1 MSQIATPSPQPIVE
15 ILATLTLEPSG
26 VIASISCSSESS
38 LTSVTPQQTISDIF
52 PGLMDTVKTE
62 LRPGS
67 GLSQSSVIATLPNSD
82 TSCLIQV
89 QITDTPATPYL
100 VYVLADHFALSSV
113 QQRQRRLEIIA
124 RSLYTSHLDALVT
137 IDGNSIIHEFS
148 PSAEQLFGYTRDEA
162 IGQHVA
168 DIVIPPN
175 MHTAHNEGMSRF
187 HVSRSGPVINTRI
200 EIEAIRRNGEIFP
213 CELTVVPTEEYQGTT
228 YFTAS
233 IRDISDSKAHEAA
246 LKKAKE
252 IAEAS
257 NQAKSRFLAHMSH
270 EIRSPLNAVIGCM
283 DLLLDSGLTDAQMP
297 LAETSLEAGHGL
309 LGIIE
314 DVLDFSKIEAGQQ
327 KITPSVFNLV
337 ELCEQV
343 SEVINIRAGTKEIN
357 IGCCIDPQIP
367 AELISDASH
376 IRRILTNLMDNA
388 VKFTEIGG
396 VVLKVSLGD
405 TDPEH
410 QHVDIVFEIT
420 DTGIGI
426 PAENQASLFQEFA
439 QVDNSDTASYGGT
452 GLGLAICRDLAELL
466 GGQINLKSDPSS
478 GSTFTVLIPFKTTAN
493 SDNALPELT
502 QITPISVYSDNNSF
516 RSTMAQQCQNLG
528 IPCDFIE
535 PSKQAAKDLNKTK
548 NHFVI
553 VDTSAEHFNIAL
565 AELSDAV
572 GFTKP
577 NILLYARPYAPDIVI
592 GAKSEGFQHILQRP
606 LKASSFIQRL
616 NMMSG
621 GAGAAHHVEA
631 QLENSAESDSNTSRR
646 ILLAEDNLANQ
657 LVAKTMLSR
666 AGYQIDIA
674 NNGLEAIAA
683 LAKTQYDLILM
694 DVRMPKLDG
703 ISATQ
708 EIRKSDASWST
719 IPIIAM
725 TANAFDTDIERC
737 LASGMNAF
745 LPKPVNRRELLD
757 MVAKFSL
764 GDVHSSEHSTENDH
778 RNTQSIKP
786 LLDETTVN
794 RLIADTSPE
803 AASAI
808 MGMFVQELEKFGTYI
823 DQINDISELKP
834 IREMAHS
841 CKSSA
846 GYCGAI
852 PFQELAQKIETAC
865 DLQDQEKVTAYLSE
879 IPNILGQTISAVHD
893 QIAKSN

>member
-1 MSQIATPSPQPIVE
+1 MSHITTLYPQPIVE

-26 VIASISCSSESS
+26 LIESINCLPESP
-38 LTSVTPQQTISDIF
+38 LTAIKPQQAVNDIF
-52 PGLMDTVKTE
+52 PDLMDTIKTE

-67 GLSQSSVIATLPNSD
+67 GSAQSSIIAMLPNTE

-89 QITDTPATPYL
+89 QRTDTPGTPYL

-113 QQRQRRLEIIA
+113 QLRQKRLEMITS
-124 RSLYTSHLDALVT
+124 SLYTSHLDALVT
-137 IDGNSIIHEFS
+137 IDGDSIIHEFS
-148 PSAEQLFGYTRDEA
+148 PSAEQLFGYSRDEA

-175 MHTAHNEGMSRF
+175 MHSAHNEGMGRF
-187 HVSRSGPVINTRI
+187 HKSRTGPVINTRI
-200 EIEAIRRNGEIFP
+200 EIEAIRRNGKIFP

-233 IRDISDSKAHEAA
+233 IRDISESKAHEAA

-257 NQAKSRFLAHMSH
+257 NEAKSRFLAHMSH

-283 DLLLDSGLTDAQMP
+283 DLLLDSGLTDEQMP

-327 KITPSVFNLV
+327 KVTPKVFNLV

-343 SEVINIRAGTKEIN
+343 SEVISIRAGAKEIN
-357 IGCCIDPQIP
+357 IGCCIDPKIP
-367 AELISDASH
+367 AELISDPSH
-376 IRRILTNLMDNA
+376 IRRILTNLIDNA
-388 VKFTEIGG
+388 VKFTNIGG

-405 TDPEH
+405 THPEH
-410 QHVDIVFEIT
+410 QHVDVVFEIS

-426 PAENQASLFQEFA
+426 PAEKQASLFQEFA

-452 GLGLAICRDLAELL
+452 GLGLAICKDLAELL
-466 GGQINLKSDPSS
+466 GGRISLKSDANL
-478 GSTFTVLIPFKTTAN
+478 GSTFTVLIPFKMTTNNNEALPKLASKISVSVL
-493 SDNALPELT
+493 SDNK
-502 QITPISVYSDNNSF
+502 SF
-516 RSTMAQQCQNLG
+516 QSTMAQQCQLLA
-528 IPCDFIE
+528 IPCNFMVAGAE
-535 PSKQAAKDLNKTK
+535 PETGDA
-548 NHFVI
+548 HVVI
-553 VDTSAEHFNIAL
+553 VDTSASQFDIAL
-565 AELSDAV
+565 ADISPAV
-572 GFTKP
+572 GVDKQ
-577 NILLYARPYAPDIVI
+577 NILLYASPYAPDIII

-621 GAGAAHHVEA
+621 GSSVNNTIDS
-631 QLENSAESDSNTSRR
+631 QLSADPAPETKASRR

-657 LVAKTMLSR
+657 LVAKTMLTR

-683 LAKTQYDLILM
+683 LDRAQYDLILM

-708 EIRKSDASWST
+708 QIRNSDAAWAT

-737 LASGMNAF
+737 LASGMDAF
-745 LPKPVNRRELLD
+745 LPKPVNRNNLLD
-757 MVAKFSL
+757 TVDKFMT
-764 GDVHSSEHSTENDH
+764 GDSHTDTTTQRIEPSDDSILEL
-778 RNTQSIKP
+778 NTINK
-786 LLDETTVN
+786 
-794 RLIADTSPE
+794 LIADTSPE
-803 AASAI
+803 AAAAI
-808 MGMFVQELEKFGTYI
+808 MGMFVQELEKFQAYLATLS
-823 DQINDISELKP
+823 DTPELKA

-846 GYCGAI
+846 GYCGAQQ
-852 PFQELAQKIETAC
+852 FQQLAQKIETAC
-865 DLQDQEKVTAYLSE
+865 DVQDNDKLAAQLPICNAVIT
-879 IPNILGQTISAVHD
+879 QTISAVNQFLAD
-893 QIAKSN
+893 Q

>member
-1 MSQIATPSPQPIVE
+1 MSQLTTLSPQPIVE

-26 VIASISCSSESS
+26 VIASITCPPMSP
-38 LTSVTPQQTISDIF
+38 LTSVIPQQAISELF
-52 PGLMDTVKTE
+52 PGLMDTIKTE
-62 LRPGS
+62 LRPDTGS
-67 GLSQSSVIATLPNSD
+67 FQSSVIASLPNTN
-82 TSCLIQV
+82 TSCLIQIQV
-89 QITDTPATPYL
+89 TDTPAIPYL
-100 VYVLADHFALSSV
+100 VYVLADHFALNSV
-113 QQRQRRLEIIA
+113 QLRQKRLEMIT

-137 IDGNSIIHEFS
+137 IDGDSIIHEFS
-148 PSAEQLFGYTRDEA
+148 PSAEQLFGYTREEA

-175 MHTAHNEGMSRF
+175 MHTAHNEGMGRF
-187 HVSRSGPVINTRI
+187 HVSRTGPVINTRI

-233 IRDISDSKAHEAA
+233 IRDITESKAHEAA

-283 DLLLDSGLTDAQMP
+283 DLLLDSGLTDEQMP

-327 KITPSVFNLV
+327 KITPTTFSLV

-343 SEVINIRAGTKEIN
+343 SEVISIRAGAKEIN
-357 IGCCIDPQIP
+357 IGCCIDPSIP

-396 VVLKVSLGD
+396 VVLKVSVGD

-410 QHVDIVFEIT
+410 QHVDIVFEVS

-426 PAENQASLFQEFA
+426 PAENQANLFQEFA

-466 GGQINLKSDPSS
+466 GGRINLKSEANS

-493 SDNALPELT
+493 SGNGLAQLT
-502 QITPISVYSDNNSF
+502 RKTPISVLSDNKSF
-516 RSTMAQQCQNLG
+516 RSTMAQQCQKLG
-528 IPCDFIE
+528 IPCAFIE
-535 PSKQAAKDLNKTK
+535 PGTQTAKGATNTDG
-548 NHFVI
+548 HFVI
-553 VDTSAEHFNIAL
+553 VDTSASQFNIAL
-565 AELSDAV
+565 AQLSGAV
-572 GFTKP
+572 GVSKP
-577 NILLYARPYAPDIVI
+577 NILLYARPYAPDIII

-621 GAGAAHHVEA
+621 GAGAAHHLEA
-631 QLENSAESDSNTSRR
+631 QLENSAESESNTSRR

-745 LPKPVNRRELLD
+745 LPKPVNRNDLL
-757 MVAKFSL
+757 
-764 GDVHSSEHSTENDH
+764 N
-778 RNTQSIKP
+778 
-786 LLDETTVN
+786 TVN
-794 RLIADTSPE
+794 KFMNGDNHSHITEQSSSSDGEAVLELNIVNKLIADTSAE
-803 AASAI
+803 AATAI
-808 MGMFVQELEKFGTYI
+808 MGMFIQELEKFRTHLATFT
-823 DQINDISELKP
+823 DSSELKP
-834 IREMAHS
+834 LREIAHS

-846 GYCGAI
+846 GYCGAVR
-852 PFQELAQKIETAC
+852 FQQLAQKIETSC
-865 DLQDQEKVTAYLSE
+865 DLQDRASLTIHLTHCDDVIT
-879 IPNILGQTISAVHD
+879 QTITAIN
-893 QIAKSN
+893 QFLTK

>member
-1 MSQIATPSPQPIVE
+1 MSPLTTPSPQPIVE

-26 VIASISCSSESS
+26 VIANINCSSESS
-38 LTSVTPQQTISDIF
+38 LTSVTPQQTINDVF

-67 GLSQSSVIATLPNSD
+67 GLSQSSVIATLPNTN
-82 TSCLIQV
+82 TSCLIQIQV
-89 QITDTPATPYL
+89 TDTPATPYL
-100 VYVLADHFALSSV
+100 VYVLADHFALNSV
-113 QQRQRRLEIIA
+113 QLRQKRLEMINS
-124 RSLYTSHLDALVT
+124 SLYTSHLDALVT
-137 IDGNSIIHEFS
+137 IDGDSIIHEFS

-175 MHTAHNEGMSRF
+175 MHTAHNEGMDRF
-187 HVSRSGPVINTRI
+187 HVSRTGPVINTRI

-233 IRDISDSKAHEAA
+233 IRDITESKAHEAA

-257 NQAKSRFLAHMSH
+257 NEAKSRFLAHMSH

-327 KITPSVFNLV
+327 KITPSTFNLV

-343 SEVINIRAGTKEIN
+343 SEVISIRAGTKEIN

-367 AELISDASH
+367 AELTSDASH

-410 QHVDIVFEIT
+410 QHVDIVFEIS

-426 PAENQASLFQEFA
+426 PAANQTSLFQEFA
-439 QVDNSDTASYGGT
+439 QVDNSGTASYGGT

-466 GGQINLKSDPSS
+466 GGRINLKSEANS

-493 SDNALPELT
+493 NDKGLVQLTRITPVSVLSDNK
-502 QITPISVYSDNNSF
+502 SF
-516 RSTMAQQCQNLG
+516 RSTMAQQCQKLG

-535 PSKQAAKDLNKTK
+535 PGTQAVKSAADTDG
-548 NHFVI
+548 HFVI
-553 VDTSAEHFNIAL
+553 VDTSASQFNIAL
-565 AELSDAV
+565 AELSGAV
-572 GFTKP
+572 GFTKR
-577 NILLYARPYAPDIVI
+577 NILLYARPYAPDIII
-592 GAKSEGFQHILQRP
+592 GAKSNGFQHILQRP

-621 GAGAAHHVEA
+621 GTGATRKITAR
-631 QLENSAESDSNTSRR
+631 LDNSAEPESNTSQR

-683 LAKTQYDLILM
+683 LGNAEYDLILM

-737 LASGMNAF
+737 LANGMNAF
-745 LPKPVNRRELLD
+745 LPKPVNRNDLLNTVSKFMNGDNHSHISEQSSSPDGDAVLEL
-757 MVAKFSL
+757 
-764 GDVHSSEHSTENDH
+764 N
-778 RNTQSIKP
+778 I
-786 LLDETTVN
+786 VN
-794 RLIADTSPE
+794 KLIADTSAE
-803 AASAI
+803 AATAI
-808 MGMFVQELEKFGTYI
+808 MGMFIQELEKFRTHLASFT
-823 DQINDISELKP
+823 DSSELKP
-834 IREMAHS
+834 LREIAHS

-846 GYCGAI
+846 GYCGAVR
-852 PFQELAQKIETAC
+852 FQQWAQKIETSC
-865 DLQDQEKVTAYLSE
+865 DLQDRASLTTHLTHCDDVIT
-879 IPNILGQTISAVHD
+879 QTITAIN
-893 QIAKSN
+893 QFLTK

>member
-26 VIASISCSSESS
+26 VISSIHCSPESS
-38 LTSVTPQQTISDIF
+38 LTSVIPQQAINDIF

-67 GLSQSSVIATLPNSD
+67 GLLQSSVIATLPNTE
-82 TSCLIQV
+82 TSCLIQI
-89 QITDTPATPYL
+89 QRTNISATPYL

-113 QQRQRRLEIIA
+113 QLRQKRLEIIA

-148 PSAEQLFGYTRDEA
+148 PSAEQLFGYTREEA

-175 MHTAHNEGMSRF
+175 MHTAHNEGMGRF

-233 IRDISDSKAHEAA
+233 IRDISGSKAHEAA

-283 DLLLDSGLTDAQMP
+283 DLLLDSGLTDEQMP

-343 SEVINIRAGTKEIN
+343 SEVISIRAGAKEIN

-396 VVLKVSLGD
+396 VVLKVSVGD

-410 QHVDIVFEIT
+410 QHVDIVFEIS

-426 PAENQASLFQEFA
+426 PEENQASLFQEFA

-466 GGQINLKSDPSS
+466 GGRINLKSDASS

-493 SDNALPELT
+493 SDNGLAQLT
-502 QITPISVYSDNNSF
+502 RKTPISVLSDNKSF
-516 RSTMAQQCQNLG
+516 RSTMAQQCQKLG

-535 PSKQAAKDLNKTK
+535 SGTKATNDLHKSKD
-548 NHFVI
+548 HFVI
-553 VDTSAEHFNIAL
+553 VDTSASQFNIAL

-572 GFTKP
+572 GVNKG
-577 NILLYARPYAPDIVI
+577 NILLYARPYAPDIII
-592 GAKSEGFQHILQRP
+592 GAKSQGFQHILQRP

-616 NMMSG
+616 NMMSD
-621 GAGAAHHVEA
+621 GASPTHKVEA
-631 QLENSAESDSNTSRR
+631 HPINSTATGSSTSRR

-683 LAKTQYDLILM
+683 LAKTQYDLVLM

-708 EIRKSDASWST
+708 EIRKSDEHWSA

-757 MVAKFSL
+757 MVAKFSR
-764 GDVHSSEHSTENDH
+764 GDFHSVEHSAEND
-778 RNTQSIKP
+778 RLSTQSIQP
-786 LLDETTVN
+786 LLDETIVN

-803 AASAI
+803 AAAAI
-808 MGMFVQELEKFGTYI
+808 MGMFVQELEKFSAFI
-823 DQINDISELKP
+823 EQIKDLPELKP

-846 GYCGAI
+846 GYCGAV
-852 PFQELAQKIETAC
+852 PFQDLAQKIETAC
-865 DLQDQEKVTAYLSE
+865 DLQDQEKVASYLLE
-879 IPNILGQTISAVHD
+879 IPNVLRQTISAIHD
-893 QIAKSN
+893 QIAKSK

>member
-1 MSQIATPSPQPIVE
+1 MAKSTTATQPVVE
-15 ILATLTLEPSG
+15 LLATLTLNSSG
-26 VIASISCSSESS
+26 VITSCDCTSQSSLAELLQPQQSISE
-38 LTSVTPQQTISDIF
+38 IF
-52 PGLMDTVKTE
+52 PELMNTVKTE
-62 LRPGS
+62 LSAGS
-67 GLSQSSVIATLPNSD
+67 NRSQSAIIATLPN
-82 TSCLIQV
+82 TEKSCLVQV
-89 QITDTPATPYL
+89 QLSGNLDAPYL
-100 VYVLADHFALSSV
+100 VYLLADHFALSSV
-113 QQRQRRLEIIA
+113 QQRQKRLEIIT

-137 IDGNSIIHEFS
+137 IDDDSIIHEFS
-148 PSAEQLFGYTRDEA
+148 PSAETLFGYSRDEA

-175 MHTAHNEGMSRF
+175 MHSAHNEGMGRF
-187 HVSRSGPVINTRI
+187 HVSRTGPVINARI

-233 IRDISDSKAHEAA
+233 IRDISDSKAREAA

-257 NQAKSRFLAHMSH
+257 NEAKSRFLAHMSH

-283 DLLLDSGLTDAQMP
+283 DLLLDSGLTSDQMP

-327 KITPSVFNLV
+327 KVSHSPFNLV

-343 SEVINIRAGTKEIN
+343 CEVISIRAGSKEIN

-388 VKFTEIGG
+388 VKFTESGG
-396 VVLKVSLGD
+396 IVLNVSLGD
-405 TDPEH
+405 THPEH
-410 QHVDIVFEIT
+410 RHLDIQFEIR

-426 PAENQASLFQEFA
+426 PADKQSSLFQEFS

-452 GLGLAICRDLAELL
+452 GLGLAICKALAELL
-466 GGQINLKSDPSS
+466 GGRIALKSEANV
-478 GSTFTVLIPFKTTAN
+478 GSAFTVLIPFTTTDDGRLGLVPLTTDAMISVL
-493 SDNALPELT
+493 SDN
-502 QITPISVYSDNNSF
+502 VSF
-516 RSTMAQQCQNLG
+516 QATLAEQCRKLG
-528 IPCDFIE
+528 IPCKLIE
-535 PSKQAAKDLNKTK
+535 ATPQPPMAK

-553 VDTSAEHFNIAL
+553 VDTSSSQFNIAL
-565 AELSDAV
+565 KDLCATLAV
-572 GFTKP
+572 SKQ
-577 NILLYARPYAPDIVI
+577 NILVYARPYAPDLII

-616 NMMSG
+616 HMMSG
-621 GAGAAHHVEA
+621 AASENTDTVA
-631 QLENSAESDSNTSRR
+631 QLGDSQAPESNRSRR
-646 ILLAEDNLANQ
+646 ILLAEDNTANQ

-666 AGYQIDIA
+666 AGHHIDIA

-683 LAKTQYDLILM
+683 LEKGQYDLILM

-703 ISATQ
+703 ISATKQ
-708 EIRKSDASWST
+708 IRTLNQAWSN

-745 LPKPVNRRELLD
+745 LPKPVNRKELLE
-757 MVAKFSL
+757 MVSKYSR
-764 GDVHSSEHSTENDH
+764 GSTQPSATPTG
-778 RNTQSIKP
+778 NTSVP
-786 LLDETTVN
+786 YLDIDIVN
-794 RLIADTSPE
+794 RLIADTSQE
-803 AASAI
+803 AATAI
-808 MGMFVQELEKFGTYI
+808 MAMFVLELEKFSEYI
-823 DQINDISELKP
+823 IASGDKIDLKP

-846 GYCGAI
+846 GYCGAV
-852 PFQELAQKIETAC
+852 PFQDLAQKIETAC
-865 DLQDQEKVTAYLSE
+865 DLQDQDKATTYLLQL
-879 IPNILGQTISAVHD
+879 PAILKQTISAIR
-893 QIAKSN
+893 QLSAEI